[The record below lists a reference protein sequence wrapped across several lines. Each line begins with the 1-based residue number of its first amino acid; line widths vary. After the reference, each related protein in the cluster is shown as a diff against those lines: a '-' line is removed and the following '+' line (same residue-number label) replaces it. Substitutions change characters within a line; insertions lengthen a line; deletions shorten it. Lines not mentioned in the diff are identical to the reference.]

1 MNFRDYP
8 ADELRAL
15 SQREGVASGA
25 ARREK
30 REAIE
35 HERLTNAAMK
45 AQEDRNQKQ
54 HRENMKTIR
63 EMCAIFHET
72 ARAYRAGQRYGW

>member
-15 SQREGVASGA
+15 SQRAGVASGA

-30 REAIE
+30 RAAIE
-35 HERLTNAAMK
+35 HERITNAAMK
-45 AQEDRNQKQ
+45 AQEARNQEQ
-54 HRENMKTIR
+54 HKENMKTIR
-63 EMCAIFHET
+63 EMCAIFHKT
-72 ARAYRAGQRYGW
+72 ARFYKTGQRYGR

>member
-15 SQREGVASGA
+15 SQLAGVASGA

-30 REAIE
+30 RAAIE
-35 HERLTNAAMK
+35 HERITNAAMK
-45 AQEDRNQKQ
+45 AQEARNQKQ

-63 EMCAIFHET
+63 EMCAILHEAT
-72 ARAYRAGQRYGW
+72 RPYRAGRGYGW